1 MNAITPLRLAV
12 LISGNG
18 SNLQAIVDAIEAK
31 TLDAT
36 IVCVI
41 SNNPDAYGLERAQ
54 KANIPTHVLN
64 HRNYAQREDYDAAL
78 QSLLDSYQPHLIIL
92 AGFMRIL
99 SPGFVAAYAG
109 RILNIHPSLL
119 PKYPGLH
126 THEQVLANGDKEH
139 GCTVH
144 LVTADLDEGP
154 IIKQAQL
161 SVLTSD
167 TLESLK
173 QRVHALE
180 HILYPQAIQ
189 QFSAQL
195 INK

>member
-1 MNAITPLRLAV
+1 MSGVAPLRLAV

-18 SNLQAIVDAIEAK
+18 SNLQAIIDAIAAG
-31 TLDAT
+31 TLNAT
-36 IVCVI
+36 IVCVV

-54 KANIPTHVLN
+54 QANIPTHVLN
-64 HRNYAQREDYDAAL
+64 HRNYKQREDYDAAL
-78 QSLLDSYQPHLIIL
+78 QSLLEPFQPHLIIL

-99 SPGFVAAYAG
+99 SPGFVATYAG

-119 PKYPGLH
+119 PKYPGLN

-144 LVTADLDEGP
+144 LVTADLDQGP
-154 IIKQAQL
+154 IIKQARL
-161 SVLTSD
+161 TVLTSD

-173 QRVHALE
+173 QRVHSLE
-180 HILYPQAIQ
+180 HTLYPQAIQ
-189 QFSAQL
+189 QFSDQL
-195 INK
+195 ITK